1 MKTPCKSARRHQ
13 GRIGLGLGLLLAA
26 GGLVVVGAIAVALLV
41 PAVQRGADK
50 ARFGNG
56 LLLASHLRQWIEDQQ
71 AARGPGD
78 RSCSRASC
86 LPEVAAR
93 MAAEGVDELS
103 SDRSGRITA
112 VVRVPDLPPAQRQL
126 TLQPMRDGQAVDLS
140 QPGAPPGPYTWV
152 CRSAAPAPLLPEPCR

>member
-1 MKTPCKSARRHQ
+1 MTRRFNPIPSPR

-26 GGLVVVGAIAVALLV
+26 AGLLVVGAIALALLV

-56 LLLASHLRQWIEDQQ
+56 LLLASPLRQWIEDQQ

-86 LPEVAAR
+86 LPELAAR
-93 MAAEGVDELS
+93 MAADGVDELS

-126 TLQPMRDGQAVDLS
+126 TLQPTREGQPVDLS

-152 CRSAAPAPLLPEPCR
+152 CRSAAPAHLLPQPCR